1 MATITRKIRNNK
13 SRNEKHVVK
22 FTDLAG
28 QDLTRLQK
36 LVDAGTISREALA
49 HMDSV
54 DMSKCERPISVLQLN
69 YNPVNNIG
77 PATTAMTNFITIN
90 VHKDMES
97 FKRMLVDLKEKDKH
111 VEWKTIWKPGYNM
124 FKEFNLIT
132 GQSYTIFVVTNAE
145 IKQFMK
151 QVQQLS
157 ASKLSEAEAIQM
169 QYDFRPILRAFQ
181 ESAIDVVKDKK
192 KRFDYDYTQI
202 INSVTVKSTFIKKH
216 REHIDFNFNAVK
228 AAKRAGKEMPKFQ
241 FSLEFEKNNE
251 ILKYED
257 QATDSISQINDTTI
271 KAVERFL
278 NGDILRVYATSDDTD
293 MLARF
298 IDAAAEHKELALF
311 IKQVYKMLNNAI
323 FNENI
328 TIDKKNDYPMLRNAI
343 YSKATELQVE
353 ASDVI
358 TVALSVAMSNVFQR
372 ANGEIVVEPNPE
384 RFSDVHVKN
393 IFPEEFVCAIANIV
407 PQAELLL
414 DEICM
419 ATRGIE
425 DGETIEFVNGKSTD
439 GCFEV
444 VDNEFTA
451 IVTEED
457 GCLVYDLDIYNYE
470 YVETVMIDKTFQ
482 ANTTVKALKEA
493 NETKTTNKLQD
504 KGQALNHSVTE
515 NAVTHILIG
524 GSNNN
529 IIVNSTTKHVL
540 GLTSVP
546 TETKGNK
553 TVDRIMSYEAKN
565 DHQQLFLVIFE

>member
-1 MATITRKIRNNK
+1 MKKEIAKTKIK
-13 SRNEKHVVK
+13 VK
-22 FTDLAG
+22 DNLVGIMRIGDIDYISLTDLA
-28 QDLTRLQK
+28 RYK
-36 LVDAGTISREALA
+36 N
-49 HMDSV
+49 
-54 DMSKCERPISVLQLN
+54 PIE
-69 YNPVNNIG
+69 P
-77 PATTAMTNFITIN
+77 
-90 VHKDMES
+90 
-97 FKRMLVDLKEKDKH
+97 
-111 VEWKTIWKPGYNM
+111 
-124 FKEFNLIT
+124 
-132 GQSYTIFVVTNAE
+132 
-145 IKQFMK
+145 
-151 QVQQLS
+151 
-157 ASKLSEAEAIQM
+157 
-169 QYDFRPILRAFQ
+169 
-181 ESAIDVVKDKK
+181 
-192 KRFDYDYTQI
+192 
-202 INSVTVKSTFIKKH
+202 
-216 REHIDFNFNAVK
+216 
-228 AAKRAGKEMPKFQ
+228 
-241 FSLEFEKNNE
+241 
-251 ILKYED
+251 
-257 QATDSISQINDTTI
+257 
-271 KAVERFL
+271 
-278 NGDILRVYATSDDTD
+278 
-293 MLARF
+293 
-298 IDAAAEHKELALF
+298 
-311 IKQVYKMLNNAI
+311 
-323 FNENI
+323 
-328 TIDKKNDYPMLRNAI
+328 
-343 YSKATELQVE
+343 
-353 ASDVI
+353 SDVI

-425 DGETIEFVNGKSTD
+425 DGETIEFVNGRSTD

-457 GCLVYDLDIYNYE
+457 GCLIYDLDIYNYE
-470 YVETVMIDKTFQ
+470 YIETVMIDKTFQ